1 MVIYMNSKVND
12 SMTQEAEKPM
22 LLAGGL
28 ANTRN
33 ITQLTE
39 AIMRTK
45 ERHHLL
51 PGISC
56 LYGPSGSGKSTS
68 ASYVANN
75 NFAYY
80 VQAASTDSKKSFMQA
95 VLREMRI
102 PGGKT
107 LPEMVEAVS
116 TELAKS
122 GRPLIIDE
130 VDHLVRG
137 NKVELIRD
145 LYEKSQGTILIIGEE
160 FLPKKL
166 EKFERFH
173 GRMAHWVQALPAD
186 VNDAIAL
193 SAVYAPNVEIH
204 IAVFEKLIAEVRGS
218 TRRVSINLDLMNEA
232 ALETGI
238 KSVDLNSLKKLLPS
252 GFVTGESPR
261 PRSF

>member
-1 MVIYMNSKVND
+1 MVIYMNTKVNE
-12 SMTQEAEKPM
+12 SAIQTVEKPT

-28 ANTRN
+28 AHTRN
-33 ITQLTE
+33 IAQLTE
-39 AIMRTK
+39 ALMRTQ

-68 ASYVANN
+68 ASFVANN
-75 NFAYY
+75 NSAYY

-95 VLREMRI
+95 LLREMRI

-107 LPEMVEAVS
+107 IPEMVEAVS
-116 TELAKS
+116 AELGKS

-130 VDHLVRG
+130 VDHLVAG

-145 LYEKSQGTILIIGEE
+145 IYEKSQGTILIIGEE

-166 EKFERFH
+166 EKYERFH

-193 SAVYAPNVEIH
+193 SAVYAPNIDIH
-204 IAVFEKLIAEVRGS
+204 IGVYERLIAEVRGS

-238 KSVDLNSLKKLLPS
+238 EKVDMGNLKLLMPS